1 MLPVAPG
8 LGAWGLMSG
17 VAMVKSGLSPLEA
30 AIMTLTVYA
39 GSSQLASLPLLAAGA
54 PLWVIMAT
62 AFCVNLRFVVFSA
75 HLRLYLLYLPKVPR
89 LITAYLTTDMSY
101 VMFIKRH
108 PHPSDDA
115 EGRLARSAYL
125 AGNAMVGWVNWM
137 AFSLIGVLLA
147 NVLPVEWGLGFAGIL
162 ALVGILC
169 SLVQTPL
176 QRVSALIAGAAA
188 VLTLGLPLK
197 LNILVAIA
205 AAVIVCLSLER
216 RPLDT
221 TPAPDDRSAP

>member
-1 MLPVAPG
+1 
-8 LGAWGLMSG
+8 
-17 VAMVKSGLSPLEA
+17 
-30 AIMTLTVYA
+30 
-39 GSSQLASLPLLAAGA
+39 
-54 PLWVIMAT
+54 
-62 AFCVNLRFVVFSA
+62 
-75 HLRLYLLYLPKVPR
+75 
-89 LITAYLTTDMSY
+89 
-101 VMFIKRH
+101 
-108 PHPSDDA
+108 
-115 EGRLARSAYL
+115 
-125 AGNAMVGWVNWM
+125 MVGWVNWM